1 MRSPERSVNAP
12 APSPDISTVSNRPEP
27 AFTTAAATWAESS
40 LPPTELF
47 FSVVSAVG
55 VGEAVADELGL
66 LEVGVDRVEGDPPP
80 QPARAM
86 TAIEIAETAAKPRRR
101 GR

>member
-1 MRSPERSVNAP
+1 
-12 APSPDISTVSNRPEP
+12 
-27 AFTTAAATWAESS
+27 
-40 LPPTELF
+40 
-47 FSVVSAVG
+47 VVSAVG